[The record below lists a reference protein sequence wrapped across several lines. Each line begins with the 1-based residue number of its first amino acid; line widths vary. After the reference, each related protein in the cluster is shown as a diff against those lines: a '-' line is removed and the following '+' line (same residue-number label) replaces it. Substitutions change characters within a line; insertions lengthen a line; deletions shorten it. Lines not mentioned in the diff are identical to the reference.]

1 LSAQGKKISAGE
13 SLHLYMPFILFDPAD
28 RSLLSPLSDTK
39 AFADLRFGILSV
51 KERWELLLGDEA
63 VVETVEYLEGLYRT
77 ETVDL
82 RPDRLDAREK
92 KVVDSGQWV
101 VESGW
106 LKVNASYIP
115 TNELIDAIEQ
125 LKPNQYISYNNAF
138 VAGIPSAKNFFGEA
152 ILFSGELKQIVY
164 PWDIIFLNDAQIRAD
179 FKWVTKGKK
188 SMPLSPTVRVI
199 QLADIFIEEGTKLE
213 FCTLN
218 STTGPIYIGK
228 HAEIMEGSSV
238 RGPFSLGEMSVLK
251 MNSRIYGGTSLGS
264 YCMGGGE
271 IKNAIMMGYSNKA
284 HDGYLGDAVIGEWC
298 NFGAGTTNSNVKNGA
313 DVIKIWTMGDARVE
327 VVVGQKC
334 GVIVGDYTRFAI
346 NSSINTGSMVGVS
359 ANVFGAGLLP
369 KEISHFSWG
378 TTGKRYNFERAIGDI
393 NNWKKMKGKL
403 LTDAERKVLE
413 HIFQQSN

>member
-1 LSAQGKKISAGE
+1 LHNLFILSAQGKKISVGE
-13 SLHLYMPFILFDPAD
+13 SLHLYMAFILFDPAD

-39 AFADLRFGILSV
+39 AFSDLRFGILSV

-63 VVETVEYLEGLYRT
+63 VVETVVYLQGVYGIRDTGYGLR
-77 ETVDL
+77 EEDGRLLTVDSNLL
-82 RPDRLDAREK
+82 R
-92 KVVDSGQWV
+92 
-101 VESGW
+101 
-106 LKVNASYIP
+106 VNASYIP
-115 TNELIDAIEQ
+115 TNELIEAIEQ

-138 VAGIPSAKNFFGEA
+138 VAGVPSAKNFFEEA
-152 ILFSGELKQIVY
+152 IPFSHELKQIVY
-164 PWDIIFLNDAQIRAD
+164 PWDIIYLNDAQIRAD

-188 SMPLSPTVRVI
+188 SMPLSPTVQVI
-199 QLADIFIEEGTKLE
+199 QSADIFIEEGAKLE

-228 HAEIMEGSSV
+228 KAEIMEGSSV
-238 RGPFSLGEMSVLK
+238 RGSFSLGEMSVLK
-251 MNSRIYGGTSLGS
+251 MNSRIYGGTSLGP

-284 HDGYLGDAVIGEWC
+284 HDGYLGDAIVGEWC

-313 DVIKIWTMGDARVE
+313 DTVKIWTMGDTREE
-327 VVVGQKC
+327 VAVGQKC

-346 NSSINTGSMVGVS
+346 NSTINTGSMVGVS

-369 KEISHFSWG
+369 KEIGHFSWG
-378 TTGKRYNFERAIGDI
+378 TAGKRYNFERAIDDI

-403 LTDAERKVLE
+403 LTEAERTVLE